1 MKSSNSRSRSRTV
14 RVARRFAVP
23 AQRLFDAWLDPA
35 VAGKWLFA
43 TALHPIAEVEI
54 DARPRG
60 SFRFVDRQNG
70 DATEYTGAY
79 LKVVPPRHLAFTL
92 TTKEIPSAVTRVS
105 IDFVPRG
112 SGCKAILTHEHL
124 PAEHAQHT
132 AARWTGILYGLAE
145 TLASIGAGPATATPR
160 HKEKR

>member
-1 MKSSNSRSRSRTV
+1 MKSSNSRSRLRTV

-23 AQRLFDAWLDPA
+23 AQRVFDAWLDPA

-43 TALHPIAEVEI
+43 TALHPIPEVEI
-54 DARPRG
+54 DARRKG
-60 SFRFVDRQNG
+60 SFRFADRHNG
-70 DATEYTGAY
+70 DAIEYTGAY

-92 TTKEIPSAVTRVS
+92 TTKEIPNAVTRVS
-105 IDFVPRG
+105 IDFVPLE
-112 SGCKAILTHEHL
+112 SGCKAILTHEKL
-124 PAEHAQHT
+124 PADHARHT
-132 AARWTGILYGLAE
+132 AARWTGIFYGLAE